1 MVWFHYDGDFES
13 TYQAQ
18 QRSIDGWVVG
28 TKDNNKESSEEEEK
42 SSGGAGGEVGSA
54 VVVLVMPV
62 LGV

>member
-28 TKDNNKESSEEEEK
+28 TKDNKESSEEEEK

-54 VVVLVMPV
+54 VVVLVMLV
-62 LGV
+62 LGM